1 MIKILFVEDDDFIRE
16 AVSQMIRDWGNEV
29 FVASDVGEALEVLRS
44 SENIDALI
52 TDINLKT
59 ATHGGYELSRR
70 ATEQQPSLRV
80 LYTSGTARNQ
90 NHIYLAVR
98 GSQFIQKPYRED
110 CLRNAIETLLAVS
123 V

>member
-16 AVSQMIRDWGNEV
+16 AVSQMIRDWGYEV

-44 SENIDALI
+44 SENIDALV
-52 TDINLKT
+52 TDINLKS

-70 ATEQQPSLRV
+70 ATEQRPSLRV

-90 NHIYLAVR
+90 NHVYRAVR
-98 GSQFIQKPYRED
+98 GSQFIQKPYREES
-110 CLRNAIETLLAVS
+110 LRNAIDTLLAVS

>member
-1 MIKILFVEDDDFIRE
+1 MIKILYVEDDDFIRE
-16 AVSQMIRDWGNEV
+16 AVSQMIRDWGYEV

-44 SENIDALI
+44 SENIDALV
-52 TDINLKT
+52 TDINLKS

-70 ATEQQPSLRV
+70 ATEQRPSLRV

-90 NHIYLAVR
+90 NHVYRAVR
-98 GSQFIQKPYRED
+98 GSQFIQKPYREES
-110 CLRNAIETLLAVS
+110 LRNAIDTLLAVS

>member
-1 MIKILFVEDDDFIRE
+1 MIKMLFVEDDDFIRE
-16 AVSQMIRDWGNEV
+16 AVSQMIRDWGYEV

-44 SENIDALI
+44 SENIDALV
-52 TDINLKT
+52 TDINLKS

-70 ATEQQPSLRV
+70 ATEQRPSLRV

-90 NHIYLAVR
+90 NHVYRAVR
-98 GSQFIQKPYRED
+98 GSQFIQKPYREES
-110 CLRNAIETLLAVS
+110 LRNAIDTLLAVS

>member
-1 MIKILFVEDDDFIRE
+1 MIKMLFVEDDDFIRE
-16 AVSQMIRDWGNEV
+16 AVSQMIRDWGYEV

-44 SENIDALI
+44 SENIDALV
-52 TDINLKT
+52 TDINLKS

-70 ATEQQPSLRV
+70 ATEQRPSLRV

-90 NHIYLAVR
+90 NHVYRAVR
-98 GSQFIQKPYRED
+98 GSQFIQKPYREEN
-110 CLRNAIETLLAVS
+110 LRNAIETLLAVS